1 MTDHAGPSV
10 PEGDDEALPDHYW
23 DEPALYGEAEAVASV
38 GTVAAPL
45 LAGFC
50 LTATVQALTLTTS
63 DTRWPSLML
72 LLFMLASLLFVATV
86 QFMFWARRYQV
97 GPSELKVWWP
107 DADHP
112 QRTKMLQ
119 DIQKRHAVGFRRWAR
134 WARAAYRAALLFL
147 LAGFTILAVPPA
159 GSHGQPSVIR
169 WVAVGVGAAA
179 FVAEVIWSA
188 RAPLSDSRR

>member
-10 PEGDDEALPDHYW
+10 PKGDDEALPDHYW
-23 DEPALYGEAEAVASV
+23 DAPALYGEAEAVASV

-72 LLFMLASLLFVATV
+72 LLSVATV
-86 QFMFWARRYQV
+86 QFMFWARRYQL
-97 GPSELKVWWP
+97 GPSELKAWWP

-119 DIQKRHAVGFRRWAR
+119 DIQKHHAVGFRRWAR
-134 WARAAYRAALLFL
+134 WVRAAYRAALLCL

-169 WVAVGVGAAA
+169 WVAVGVGGAA
-179 FVAEVIWSA
+179 FIA
-188 RAPLSDSRR
+188 